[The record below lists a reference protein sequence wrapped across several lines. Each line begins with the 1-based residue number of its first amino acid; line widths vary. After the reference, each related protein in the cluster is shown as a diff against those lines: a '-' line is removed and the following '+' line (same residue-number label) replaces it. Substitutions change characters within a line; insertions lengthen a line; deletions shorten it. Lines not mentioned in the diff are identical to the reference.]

1 MANITENSSD
11 DPWYKDLTNPE
22 LGVVDGVSNAAF
34 FGGIL
39 GGLLAIVAIGGLI
52 YHCKRKKELEK
63 QVRENEEKERA
74 RANNKVAPT
83 GDIYDEMEEEIAR
96 HEEQKKKLSKYLAF
110 LTQKDGRGLH
120 EVNQKRQAA
129 QHARKNKGW
138 F

>member
-11 DPWYKDLTNPE
+11 DPWYKDLTNR
-22 LGVVDGVSNAAF
+22 
-34 FGGIL
+34 
-39 GGLLAIVAIGGLI
+39 
-52 YHCKRKKELEK
+52 KKKELEK

-129 QHARKNKGW
+129 QQARKNKGW

>member
-1 MANITENSSD
+1 
-11 DPWYKDLTNPE
+11 
-22 LGVVDGVSNAAF
+22 
-34 FGGIL
+34 
-39 GGLLAIVAIGGLI
+39 
-52 YHCKRKKELEK
+52 
-63 QVRENEEKERA
+63 
-74 RANNKVAPT
+74 
-83 GDIYDEMEEEIAR
+83 MEEEIAR